1 MAERA
6 IHKLIGRLVV
16 QFACRIV
23 LGQDAE
29 PHINTFEMFN
39 TGADMIVSNV
49 KNLIF
54 RLYWP
59 ICFFFL

>member
-23 LGQDAE
+23 LG
-29 PHINTFEMFN
+29 PHINTFEMLN

-49 KNLIF
+49 KNLMF
-54 RLYWP
+54 RLYRP